1 MSLLGG
7 VQFEADRE
15 CRFSLRNSMSTVL
28 SCDDVSP
35 ANTFKSG
42 IFGPIWF
49 TVCKLIYKF
58 DAGEL

>member
-1 MSLLGG
+1 A
-7 VQFEADRE
+7 VVRFEADRE

-42 IFGPIWF
+42 IFGPI
-49 TVCKLIYKF
+49 
-58 DAGEL
+58 